1 MTTKK
6 KKSTDEEIKQS
17 KTESTMNIIAER
29 CSYYRANP
37 QRFAEDFIP
46 GLKLRIFQK
55 ILLWAMFNNDNFYY
69 VASRGQG
76 KTYLVALF
84 CVIRCI
90 LYPGTKIKVASYTFK
105 QAKEVVLKIT
115 DDFMHKSPLIT
126 SEILK
131 VSTGQNDCY
140 IYFKNGS
147 WIRVCVA
154 GESARGG
161 RSTCIIIDESRMVEQ
176 KIVDTILVPMNADP
190 RHPGYLDK
198 PEYAHLQ
205 EMNKI
210 FFMSSAYFAASEMF
224 EKVKSYVANMLD
236 PNYKFFVCDLP
247 YQLSL
252 KEGLLM
258 RQQIENEMS
267 EQTFSD
273 ITFMMEREGLFY
285 GSSEDALFD
294 FKVLNERR
302 ILTDGLFNLEY
313 YRDNNIKIPEKQKG
327 ELRILSVDIA
337 LLASKR
343 HDNDASALLIH
354 SAIPTSSHNYI
365 DNIVFIDTQEGLVTE
380 ELGLLVMR
388 YYYQYNCDYI
398 ALDANGIGQSI
409 LDYLMSD
416 RFDAVYGQ
424 PYGALDVVNSPELSE
439 RCKVKGAPKV
449 IYAIKATAKLNND
462 MCLALRAGFQNG
474 YINLLASD
482 NNIEDKLSKIR
493 GYSKLSDLQK
503 AKLKLPYVQTTFL
516 IDELIN
522 LSHDTS
528 NGLVKVK
535 ERAGMRKD
543 RYSSLQYG
551 WYVIQE
557 LSKKLKPHKTQTTN
571 YADIF
576 KIRAPKIGTRRF

>member
-1 MTTKK
+1 MNDSKK
-6 KKSTDEEIKQS
+6 LTEAEIQKNKTDSI
-17 KTESTMNIIAER
+17 MNIVAER
-29 CSYYRANP
+29 CAYYRANP
-37 QRFAEDFIP
+37 QRFVEDFIP
-46 GLKLRIFQK
+46 TLKLKIFQK
-55 ILLWAMFNNDNFYY
+55 ILLWAMFFNDVFYY

-126 SEILK
+126 AEILK

-161 RSTCIIIDESRMVEQ
+161 RSNIIIIDEARMVEQ

-198 PEYAHLQ
+198 PEYSDLQ

-210 FFMSSAYFAASEMF
+210 FYMSSAYFAASEMF
-224 EKVKSYVANMLD
+224 EKVKACVANMLD
-236 PNYKFFVCDLP
+236 PNFKYFVCDLP
-247 YQLSL
+247 YTLSL
-252 KEGLLM
+252 KEELLM
-258 RQQIENEMS
+258 KQQIENEMS

-294 FKVLNERR
+294 FNVLNKRR
-302 ILTDGLFNLEY
+302 ILLDALFDLDYYKEHGL
-313 YRDNNIKIPEKQKG
+313 KIPEKQKG
-327 ELRILSVDIA
+327 EIRILSIDIA
-337 LLASKR
+337 LLASRK
-343 HDNDASALLIH
+343 HSNDATAFIVH
-354 SAIPTSSHNYI
+354 SAVPTSTYNYI
-365 DNIVFIDTQEGLVTE
+365 DNIVYIETKEGLVTE
-380 ELGLLVMR
+380 ELGLLTMR

-398 ALDANGIGQSI
+398 AIDANGIGQSI
-409 LDYLMSD
+409 LDYIMSD
-416 RFDAVYGQ
+416 RFDPVYSQ
-424 PYGALDVVNSPELSE
+424 SYGALDCIDSPDLSE

-449 IYAIKATAKLNND
+449 IYAIKANAKLNND
-462 MCLALRAGFQNG
+462 MCLSLRTGFQNG
-474 YINLLASD
+474 YINLLVSD
-482 NNIEDKLSKIR
+482 NNIEDKLSKIK
-493 GYSKLSDLQK
+493 GYSKLTELEK
-503 AKLKLPYVQTTFL
+503 AKLKLPYLQTTLL

-528 NGLVKVK
+528 NGLIKVK
-535 ERAGMRKD
+535 EKSGMRKD
-543 RYSSLQYG
+543 RYSSLEYG
-551 WYVIQE
+551 YKIVQE
-557 LSKKLKPHKTQTTN
+557 LAAKLKPKKQSNPN
-571 YADIF
+571 YSSIF
-576 KIRAPKIGTRRF
+576 KVRAPKKVTKYS

>member
-1 MTTKK
+1 MPSKK
-6 KKSTDEEIKQS
+6 RKITDEEIKQS
-17 KTESTMNIIAER
+17 KTESLMSLIAER
-29 CSYYRANP
+29 CAYYRSNP
-37 QRFAEDFIP
+37 HRFAEDFIP

-84 CVIRCI
+84 CLIRCI
-90 LYPGTKIKVASYTFK
+90 LYPGTKVKVASYTFK

-115 DDFMHKSPLIT
+115 DDFMHKSSLIA
-126 SEILK
+126 SEVLK
-131 VSTGQNDCY
+131 VSTGQNDCF

-161 RSTCIIIDESRMVEQ
+161 RSTTIIIDESRMVEQ

-198 PEYAHLQ
+198 PEYSHMQ

-210 FFMSSAYFAASEMF
+210 FFMSSAYFSASEMF
-224 EKVKSYVANMLD
+224 EKVKSYVASMLD
-236 PNYKFFVCDLP
+236 PNYKFFICDLP
-247 YQLSL
+247 YQLSI

-258 RQQIENEMS
+258 RQQIENEMI

-273 ITFMMEREGLFY
+273 VTFMMEREGLFY

-294 FKVLNERR
+294 FKTLNERR
-302 ILTDGLFNLEY
+302 ILEESLHNLEY
-313 YRDNNIKIPEKQKG
+313 YRDNGLRIPEKQKG

-343 HDNDASALLIH
+343 HNNDASALIIH
-354 SAIPTSSHNYI
+354 SAIPTSSHNYM
-365 DNIVFIDTQEGLVTE
+365 DNVIYIDTQEGLVTE

-388 YYYQYNCDYI
+388 YFYQYDCNYI

-409 LDYLMSD
+409 LDFLMAD
-416 RFDAVYGQ
+416 RFDPVYNQ
-424 PYGALDVVNSPELSE
+424 SYGALDCIDAPELSE

-449 IYAIKATAKLNND
+449 IYAIKANARTNND
-462 MCLALRAGFQNG
+462 MCLALRSGFQNG
-474 YINLLASD
+474 YINLLYSD
-482 NNIEDKLSKIR
+482 SNIEDRLSKIR

-528 NGLVKVK
+528 NGLIKVK
-535 ERAGMRKD
+535 EKSGMRKD
-543 RYSSLQYG
+543 RYSSLEYG
-551 WYVIQE
+551 YYVIQE
-557 LSKKLKPHKTQTTN
+557 LSKKLKPKQNTSVN
-571 YADIF
+571 YNQIF
-576 KIRAPKIGTRRF
+576 KIRQPKRVSRF

>member
-1 MTTKK
+1 MNDSKK
-6 KKSTDEEIKQS
+6 LTETEIQKNKTDSI
-17 KTESTMNIIAER
+17 MNTVAER
-29 CSYYRANP
+29 CAYYRANP
-37 QRFAEDFIP
+37 QRFVEDFIP
-46 GLKLRIFQK
+46 TLKLKIFQK
-55 ILLWAMFNNDNFYY
+55 ILLWAMFFNDVFYY

-126 SEILK
+126 AEILK

-161 RSTCIIIDESRMVEQ
+161 RSNIIIIDESRMVEQ

-198 PEYAHLQ
+198 PEYSDLQ

-210 FFMSSAYFAASEMF
+210 FYMSSAYFAASEMF
-224 EKVKSYVANMLD
+224 EKVKACVANMLD
-236 PNYKFFVCDLP
+236 PNFKYFVCDLP
-247 YQLSL
+247 YTLSL
-252 KEGLLM
+252 KEELLM

-273 ITFMMEREGLFY
+273 VTFMMEREGLFY

-294 FKVLNERR
+294 FNVLNKRR
-302 ILTDGLFNLEY
+302 ILLDALFDLDYYKEHGL
-313 YRDNNIKIPEKQKG
+313 KIPEKQKG
-327 ELRILSVDIA
+327 EIRILSIDIA
-337 LLASKR
+337 LLASRR
-343 HDNDASALLIH
+343 HSNDSTAFILH
-354 SAIPTSSHNYI
+354 SAIPTSTYNYI
-365 DNIVFIDTQEGLVTE
+365 DNIVYIETKEGLVTE
-380 ELGLLVMR
+380 ELGLLTMR

-398 ALDANGIGQSI
+398 AIDANGIGQSI
-409 LDYLMSD
+409 LDYIMAD
-416 RFDAVYGQ
+416 RFDPVYSQ
-424 PYGALDVVNSPELSE
+424 SYGALDCIDSPELSE

-449 IYAIKATAKLNND
+449 IYAIKANAKLNND
-462 MCLALRAGFQNG
+462 MCLSLRTGFQNG
-474 YINLLASD
+474 YINLLVSD
-482 NNIEDKLSKIR
+482 NNIEDKLSKIK
-493 GYSKLSDLQK
+493 GYSKLTELQK
-503 AKLKLPYVQTTFL
+503 SKLKLPYLQTTLL

-535 ERAGMRKD
+535 EKSGMRKD
-543 RYSSLQYG
+543 RYSSLEYG
-551 WYVIQE
+551 YKVVQD
-557 LSKKLKPHKTQTTN
+557 LASKLKPKKQQDTN
-571 YADIF
+571 YSSIF
-576 KIRAPKIGTRRF
+576 KIRAPKKVTRY